1 MKTLSDYAKEN
12 HIHYRTAWNA
22 YKAGKIPGAF
32 KNDFGKVLIPSDQ
45 DKAEHVVCYA
55 RVSSS
60 MNRKEVGMIRVV
72 LIDKSIEIW
81 RNGKHRFYNNIN
93 MKRYECIRKILV
105 ENNFEFYPTNF
116 GPGIEAIKYAKS

>member
-32 KNDFGKVLIPSDQ
+32 KNDFGKILIPTVQ
-45 DKAEHVVCYA
+45 DKAEHV

-60 MNRKEVGMIRVV
+60 VKRKEVGMIRVV
-72 LIDKSIEIW
+72 LIDKTMEIW
-81 RNGKHRFYNNIN
+81 RNGKHRFYNNVN

-105 ENNFEFYPTNF
+105 KNDFEFYPTNF
-116 GPGIEAIKYAKS
+116 APGIEAIKYAKN